1 MIDGSWEIDKE
12 FPITDDEFLSVW
24 NAIKSV
30 FPGAE
35 INAPN
40 KPDSVGE
47 IRVTSWMRLQ
57 IVAVKNPFDICVAIK
72 KIRDDRIVLYR
83 GQDIMYKGSST
94 YQKLIEGRSYTYLIE
109 RRLFTEHTLSK
120 IYHVIHDLKFEIQE
134 FS

>member
-1 MIDGSWEIDKE
+1 MIDRRWEVDKE
-12 FPITDDEFLSVW
+12 FPMTDDEFLSVW

-30 FPGAE
+30 FPDAE

-57 IVAVKNPFDICVAIK
+57 IVAVKNPFNICVAIK

-83 GQDIMYKGSST
+83 GQDELSRIS
-94 YQKLIEGRSYTYLIE
+94 LIC
-109 RRLFTEHTLSK
+109 
-120 IYHVIHDLKFEIQE
+120 YHLQIF
-134 FS
+134 